1 MTSSV
6 PSSGSQ
12 FLSLHLLE
20 TLVAVLPV
28 RDENGAPKSI
38 VYGGAERHM
47 ITSQARRRAERVHTR
62 NRANAGVGALAGRGT
77 GTRTREWAL
86 ITARALTAEHGWE
99 PEEAVRTARAV
110 IEATGLKF
118 GDPGKKTV
126 ANLTKV
132 LLFAPSDAGA
142 RIAAHIEEQ
151 AGAVRAW
158 AEGYTAAQAASA
170 AAASAKKKAARKG
183 AAAAQE
189 EPPGADGAE
198 GGAESGAAAE
208 ASAADAKLPALPAAT
223 RAAVLTALAPRDA
236 IDIALYG
243 RFLAEIADSPNVDG
257 AVQSSHAFTVHEA
270 EQVDDFYAAADDAKL
285 DRKRNPKPAEKTNAL
300 DFLDAA
306 DDAGAGMTGYQ
317 SLITG
322 TFYRHAVLDR
332 LKLRRNLRAAGMSE
346 EEAEEASVAAE
357 SEFVTA
363 FVDAFPEAKKNSTAS
378 TGSLPAL
385 VLAFEGERPYN
396 YAAAFQNP
404 IDENPVGEGPAGPA
418 AVKRLLKHHTFVSGR
433 RPDIKSGRVLTYD
446 PQIDELLGTLKDTAA
461 LAVTSA
467 EELTA

>member
-1 MTSSV
+1 MTSN
-6 PSSGSQ
+6 PSSTGRQ

-38 VYGGAERHM
+38 VYGGTERHM

-62 NRANAGVGALAGRGT
+62 NRANAGLGALAGHRT
-77 GTRTREWAL
+77 GIRTREWAL
-86 ITARALTAEHGWE
+86 ITARALSSEHGWE
-99 PEEAVRTARAV
+99 TDEAVRTARAV
-110 IEATGLKF
+110 LEATGLKF
-118 GDPGKKTV
+118 GDPAKKTV

-132 LLFAPSDAGA
+132 LLFAPADAGT
-142 RIAAHIEEQ
+142 RIAAHINEQ
-151 AGAVRAW
+151 AETIRSWTEEYV
-158 AEGYTAAQAASA
+158 AAQTA
-170 AAASAKKKAARKG
+170 AAAAKKKGARKST
-183 AAAAQE
+183 AQE
-189 EPPGADGAE
+189 EPNTSE
-198 GGAESGAAAE
+198 AAE
-208 ASAADAKLPALPAAT
+208 TTAADAKLPAVPGAT

-236 IDIALYG
+236 VDIALYG

-285 DRKRNPKPAEKTNAL
+285 DRKNNAL

-332 LKLRRNLRAAGMSE
+332 VKLRQNLKAAGMTAQ
-346 EEAEEASVAAE
+346 EAEEASVAAE
-357 SEFVTA
+357 AEFVTA

-396 YAAAFQNP
+396 YAAAFQAP
-404 IDENPVGEGPAGPA
+404 IDENPVDKDGEGPAGPA
-418 AVKRLLKHHTFVSGR
+418 AVKRLLKHHAFVTRR
-433 RPDIKSGRVLTYD
+433 RPDIQASHVLTYD
-446 PQIDELLGTLKDTAA
+446 PQIDELLGTLKDIGAQV
-461 LAVTSA
+461 VTSA

>member
-1 MTSSV
+1 MTSNATST
-6 PSSGSQ
+6 GRQ

-28 RDENGAPKSI
+28 RDENGSPKSI
-38 VYGGAERHM
+38 VYGGTERHM

-62 NRANAGVGALAGRGT
+62 DRANKGIGALAGRT
-77 GTRTREWAL
+77 TATRTREWAL
-86 ITARALTAEHGWE
+86 ITSRALASAHGWD
-99 PEEAVRTARAV
+99 PDEAVRTARAV

-132 LLFAPSDAGA
+132 LLFAPSDAGT
-142 RIAAHIEEQ
+142 RIAAHIHEQ
-151 AGAVRAW
+151 A
-158 AEGYTAAQAASA
+158 AELRPWTAEYLTAQAAAAPKPRKGGRKSA
-170 AAASAKKKAARKG
+170 AQESALEADEAAEAVEG
-183 AAAAQE
+183 AAA
-189 EPPGADGAE
+189 P
-198 GGAESGAAAE
+198 
-208 ASAADAKLPALPAAT
+208 ADAKLPPLPAAT

-285 DRKRNPKPAEKTNAL
+285 DRKKNAL
-300 DFLDAA
+300 DFLDIA

-332 LKLRRNLRAAGMSE
+332 VKLRTNLRAAGMTV

-357 SEFVTA
+357 EEFVTA

-396 YAAAFQNP
+396 YAAAFQAP
-404 IDENPVGEGPAGPA
+404 IDENPEDKGGEGPAGPA
-418 AVKRLLKHHTFVSGR
+418 AVKRLLKHHAFVSTR
-433 RPDIKSGRVLTYD
+433 RPDITSGRVLTYD
-446 PQIDELLGTLKDTAA
+446 PQIDELLGTLKSPGAEP
-461 LAVTSA
+461 VTSA
-467 EELTA
+467 KGLTA

>member
-1 MTSSV
+1 MTSTTSSV
-6 PSSGSQ
+6 GAQ

-28 RDENGAPKSI
+28 RDENGSPKSI

-62 NRANAGVGALAGRGT
+62 DRANAGIGALAGRST
-77 GTRTREWAL
+77 GIRTREWAL
-86 ITARALTAEHGWE
+86 ITSRELSTVHGWD
-99 PEEAVRTARAV
+99 PDEAIRTARAV

-118 GDPGKKTV
+118 GDPAKKTV

-132 LLFAPSDAGA
+132 LLFAPADAGA
-142 RIAAHIEEQ
+142 RIAAHVDAQSEEL
-151 AGAVRAW
+151 RAW
-158 AEGYTAAQAASA
+158 AAEYLAAQ
-170 AAASAKKKAARKG
+170 AAASAKNRKG
-183 AAAAQE
+183 ARKPEQE
-189 EPPGADGAE
+189 A
-198 GGAESGAAAE
+198 AESGE
-208 ASAADAKLPALPAAT
+208 GGDGNTADAKLPALPAAT

-285 DRKRNPKPAEKTNAL
+285 DRKKNAL

-332 LKLRRNLRAAGMSE
+332 LKLRRNLQAAGMTE
-346 EEAEEASVAAE
+346 AEAEEASAAAE
-357 SEFVTA
+357 KEFVNA

-396 YAAAFQNP
+396 YAAAFQSP
-404 IDENPVGEGPAGPA
+404 IDENPLDKGGEGPAGPA
-418 AVKRLLKHHTFVSGR
+418 AVKRLLKHHAFVVQR
-433 RPDIKSGRVLTYD
+433 RPDIRTGRVLTYD
-446 PQIDELLGTLKDTAA
+446 PQIDELLSSLKAPGA
-461 LAVTSA
+461 MPVTSA

>member
-1 MTSSV
+1 MTSNV
-6 PSSGSQ
+6 SSTGSQ

-38 VYGGAERHM
+38 VYGGTERHM

-62 NRANAGVGALAGRGT
+62 DRANAGVGALAGHST
-77 GTRTREWAL
+77 GVRTREWAL
-86 ITARALTAEHGWE
+86 ITARALNSEHGWE
-99 PEEAVRTARAV
+99 PNEAVRTARAV

-118 GDPGKKTV
+118 GDPAKKTV

-132 LLFAPSDAGA
+132 LLFAPADAGM
-142 RIAAHIEEQ
+142 RIAAHIHEQ
-151 AGAVRAW
+151 ADEVRAW
-158 AEGYTAAQAASA
+158 TGEYLAAQTAMVAAKG
-170 AAASAKKKAARKG
+170 KKGARKG
-183 AAAAQE
+183 GGQE
-189 EPPGADGAE
+189 GADADEAAE
-198 GGAESGAAAE
+198 G
-208 ASAADAKLPALPAAT
+208 SAAPDAKLPAVPAAT

-285 DRKRNPKPAEKTNAL
+285 DRKRNAL
-300 DFLDAA
+300 DFLDVA

-317 SLITG
+317 SLISG

-332 LKLRRNLRAAGMSE
+332 LKLRRNLQAAGMSAQ
-346 EEAEEASVAAE
+346 EAEEASVAAE
-357 SEFVTA
+357 TEFVTA

-396 YAAAFQNP
+396 YAAAFQTP
-404 IDENPVGEGPAGPA
+404 IDENPVGKDGEGPAGPA
-418 AVKRLLKHHTFVSGR
+418 AVKRLLKHHAFVSRR
-433 RPDIKSGRVLTYD
+433 RPDIRSGRVLTYD
-446 PQIDELLGTLKDTAA
+446 PQIDELLGTLKDTGAT
-461 LAVTSA
+461 AVASA

>member
-1 MTSSV
+1 MTSDVSTT
-6 PSSGSQ
+6 GSQ

-38 VYGGAERHM
+38 VYGGTERHM

-62 NRANAGVGALAGRGT
+62 DRANAGIGALAGRGT
-77 GTRTREWAL
+77 GIRTREWAL
-86 ITARALTAEHGWE
+86 FAARELTSAHGWDSD
-99 PEEAVRTARAV
+99 EAIRTARAV

-132 LLFAPSDAGA
+132 LLFAPSDAGV
-142 RIAAHIEEQ
+142 RIATHINEQ
-151 AGAVRAW
+151 AGELRPW
-158 AEGYTAAQAASA
+158 TAEYLAAQATA
-170 AAASAKKKAARKG
+170 AAKNKKGGRKAG
-183 AAAAQE
+183 DQE
-189 EPPGADGAE
+189 
-198 GGAESGAAAE
+198 AAE
-208 ASAADAKLPALPAAT
+208 ADETEEGAASADAKLPALPKTT
-223 RAAVLTALAPRDA
+223 RSAVLTALAPRDA

-285 DRKRNPKPAEKTNAL
+285 DRKKNAL
-300 DFLDAA
+300 DFLDVA

-332 LKLRRNLRAAGMSE
+332 LRLRRNLHAAGMTV
-346 EEAEEASVAAE
+346 EEAEQASVAAE
-357 SEFVTA
+357 AEFVTA

-385 VLAFEGERPYN
+385 VLAFEAERPYN
-396 YAAAFQNP
+396 YAAAFQAP
-404 IDENPVGEGPAGPA
+404 IDENPLDKGGEGPAGPA
-418 AVKRLLKHHTFVSGR
+418 AVKRLVKHHTFVSGR
-433 RPDIKSGRVLTYD
+433 RPDIRSSRVLTYD
-446 PQIDELLGTLKDTAA
+446 PQIDEVLGSLKTPGVQS
-461 LAVTSA
+461 VTSV
-467 EELTA
+467 EELRA

>member
-1 MTSSV
+1 MTSNA
-6 PSSGSQ
+6 SSAAGSQ

-28 RDENGAPKSI
+28 RDENGSPKSI
-38 VYGGAERHM
+38 VYGGTERHM

-62 NRANAGVGALAGRGT
+62 DRANAGIGALAGRST
-77 GTRTREWAL
+77 GVRTREWAL
-86 ITARALTAEHGWE
+86 ITGRELTSAHGWDAD
-99 PEEAVRTARAV
+99 EAIRTARAV

-126 ANLTKV
+126 ANLTRV
-132 LLFAPSDAGA
+132 LLFAPSDAGT
-142 RIAAHIEEQ
+142 RIAAHIHERAEEL
-151 AGAVRAW
+151 RLW
-158 AEGYTAAQAASA
+158 TAEYLTAQAAA
-170 AAASAKKKAARKG
+170 APKTKKGGRKNADQDGADADEAAEG
-183 AAAAQE
+183 AA
-189 EPPGADGAE
+189 PV
-198 GGAESGAAAE
+198 
-208 ASAADAKLPALPAAT
+208 DAKLPPVPSTT

-257 AVQSSHAFTVHEA
+257 AVQSGHAFTVHEA

-285 DRKRNPKPAEKTNAL
+285 DRKRNAL

-306 DDAGAGMTGYQ
+306 DDSGAGMTGYQ

-332 LKLRRNLRAAGMSE
+332 LKLRRNLRAAGMTV

-357 SEFVTA
+357 AEFVTA

-396 YAAAFQNP
+396 YAAAFQAP
-404 IDENPVGEGPAGPA
+404 IDENPEDKGGEGPAGPA
-418 AVKRLLKHHTFVSGR
+418 AVKRLLKHHAFVSKR
-433 RPDIKSGRVLTYD
+433 RPDIRSGRVLTYD
-446 PQIDELLGTLKDTAA
+446 PRIDELLGTLEAPGATP
-461 LAVTSA
+461 VTSA

>member
-1 MTSSV
+1 MTSNA
-6 PSSGSQ
+6 SSAGSQ

-28 RDENGAPKSI
+28 RDENGSPKSI
-38 VYGGAERHM
+38 VYGGTERHM

-62 NRANAGVGALAGRGT
+62 DRANAGIGALAGRST
-77 GTRTREWAL
+77 GVRTREWAL
-86 ITARALTAEHGWE
+86 ITGRELTSAHGWDAD
-99 PEEAVRTARAV
+99 EAIRTARAV

-118 GDPGKKTV
+118 GDPAKKNV
-126 ANLTKV
+126 ANLTRV
-132 LLFAPSDAGA
+132 LLFAPSDAGQ
-142 RIAAHIEEQ
+142 RIAAHIHEE
-151 AGAVRAW
+151 AGELRPW
-158 AEGYTAAQAASA
+158 TAEYLAAQAAATSKTKKGGRKSA
-170 AAASAKKKAARKG
+170 D
-183 AAAAQE
+183 QE
-189 EPPGADGAE
+189 
-198 GGAESGAAAE
+198 AAE
-208 ASAADAKLPALPAAT
+208 AEEAAEGTGGPADAKLPALPPAT

-285 DRKRNPKPAEKTNAL
+285 DRKKNAL

-332 LKLRRNLRAAGMSE
+332 LKLRRNLRAAGMTV

-357 SEFVTA
+357 AEFVTA

-396 YAAAFQNP
+396 YAAAFQAP
-404 IDENPVGEGPAGPA
+404 IDENPLDKGGEGPAGPA
-418 AVKRLLKHHTFVSGR
+418 AVKRLLKHHAFVSKR
-433 RPDIKSGRVLTYD
+433 RPDITSGRVLTYD
-446 PQIDELLGTLKDTAA
+446 PQIDELLGTLNAHGATP
-461 LAVTSA
+461 VTSA

>member
-1 MTSSV
+1 MTSNVFSTN
-6 PSSGSQ
+6 SQ

-38 VYGGAERHM
+38 VYGGTERHM

-62 NRANAGVGALAGRGT
+62 NRANAGLGALAGCRT
-77 GTRTREWAL
+77 GVRTREWAL
-86 ITARALTAEHGWE
+86 ITARALASDHGWDMD
-99 PEEAVRTARAV
+99 EAIRTARAV
-110 IEATGLKF
+110 LEATGLKF
-118 GDPGKKTV
+118 GDPAKKTV

-132 LLFAPSDAGA
+132 LLFAPSDAGT
-142 RIAAHIEEQ
+142 RVAAHVDEQ
-151 AGAVRAW
+151 AETIRVW
-158 AEGYTAAQAASA
+158 TAEYVAAQAKAATVKGKKGARKSA
-170 AAASAKKKAARKG
+170 APEEQSAG
-183 AAAAQE
+183 
-189 EPPGADGAE
+189 E
-198 GGAESGAAAE
+198 GEGSESA
-208 ASAADAKLPALPAAT
+208 AADAKLPALPGAT

-236 IDIALYG
+236 VDIALYG

-285 DRKRNPKPAEKTNAL
+285 DRKSNAL

-332 LKLRRNLRAAGMSE
+332 VKLRRNLQAAGMSAQ
-346 EEAEEASVAAE
+346 EAEEASVAAE
-357 SEFVTA
+357 TEFVTA

-396 YAAAFQNP
+396 YAAAFQAP
-404 IDENPVGEGPAGPA
+404 IDENPVDKDGEGPAGPA
-418 AVKRLLKHHTFVSGR
+418 AVKRLMKHHAFVSQR
-433 RPDIKSGRVLTYD
+433 RPDIKASHVLTYD
-446 PQIDELLGTLKDTAA
+446 PQIDELLSTLEDTGARV
-461 LAVTSA
+461 VTSA

>member
-1 MTSSV
+1 MTSNSPV
-6 PSSGSQ
+6 GSQ

-28 RDENGAPKSI
+28 RDENGSPKSI

-47 ITSQARRRAERVHTR
+47 ITSQARRRAERVHAR
-62 NRANAGVGALAGRGT
+62 DRANAGVGALAGRST

-86 ITARALTAEHGWE
+86 ITGRELEETHGWDR
-99 PEEAVRTARAV
+99 EEAIRTARAV

-118 GDPGKKTV
+118 GELSKKTV

-132 LLFAPSDAGA
+132 LLFAPSDAGK
-142 RIAAHIEEQ
+142 RIAAHIQEE
-151 AGAVRAW
+151 
-158 AEGYTAAQAASA
+158 AEELRSWTEEYLAAQVATAKKSKKGGRKAADTGTGEGDGPVEDA
-170 AAASAKKKAARKG
+170 AAD
-183 AAAAQE
+183 
-189 EPPGADGAE
+189 P
-198 GGAESGAAAE
+198 
-208 ASAADAKLPALPAAT
+208 KLPPLPSGT

-285 DRKRNPKPAEKTNAL
+285 NRKKNAL

-332 LKLRRNLRAAGMSE
+332 VRLRNNLRAAGMSI

-357 SEFVTA
+357 EEFVNA
-363 FVDAFPEAKKNSTAS
+363 FVDAFPEAKRNSTAS

-385 VLAFEGERPYN
+385 VLAFEGDRPYN
-396 YAAAFQNP
+396 YAAAFQTP
-404 IDENPVGEGPAGPA
+404 IDERPPTKDENGGDGPAGPA
-418 AVKRLLKHHTFVSGR
+418 AVRRLLEHHAFVSDR
-433 RPDIKSGRVLTYD
+433 RPDIVSGRVLTYD
-446 PQIDELLGTLKDTAA
+446 PQIAKLLTTLGDLGAMPVTTAK
-461 LAVTSA
+461 
-467 EELTA
+467 ELTA

>member
-1 MTSSV
+1 MTPNTSST
-6 PSSGSQ
+6 GRQ

-38 VYGGAERHM
+38 VYGGTERHM

-62 NRANAGVGALAGRGT
+62 NRANAGLGALAGRST
-77 GTRTREWAL
+77 GVRTREWAL
-86 ITARALTAEHGWE
+86 ITARALTSEHGWE
-99 PEEAVRTARAV
+99 ADEAVRTARAV
-110 IEATGLKF
+110 IEATGPKF
-118 GDPGKKTV
+118 GDPAKKTV

-132 LLFAPSDAGA
+132 LLFAPADAGT
-142 RIAAHIEEQ
+142 RIAAHINEQ
-151 AGAVRAW
+151 AETVRSW
-158 AEGYTAAQAASA
+158 TEEYLAAQTA
-170 AAASAKKKAARKG
+170 AAAAKAKKSTRKNSG
-183 AAAAQE
+183 QQE
-189 EPPGADGAE
+189 SNASE
-198 GGAESGAAAE
+198 GTE
-208 ASAADAKLPALPAAT
+208 AKLPALPSAT

-285 DRKRNPKPAEKTNAL
+285 DRKKNAL

-332 LKLRRNLRAAGMSE
+332 LQLRRNLQAAGMTAQ
-346 EEAEEASVAAE
+346 EAEEASVAAE
-357 SEFVTA
+357 AEFVTA

-396 YAAAFQNP
+396 YAAAFQAP
-404 IDENPVGEGPAGPA
+404 IDENPVDKDGEGPAGPA
-418 AVKRLLKHHTFVSGR
+418 AVKRLLRHHVFVSRR
-433 RPDIKSGRVLTYD
+433 RPDIEAGRVLTYD
-446 PQIDELLGTLKDTAA
+446 PQIDELIGTLEDTGV
-461 LAVTSA
+461 VTVASP

>member
-1 MTSSV
+1 MTSNAA
-6 PSSGSQ
+6 SSGSQ

-38 VYGGAERHM
+38 VYGGYERHM

-62 NRANAGVGALAGRGT
+62 NRANAGVGALAGHRT
-77 GTRTREWAL
+77 GVRTREWAL
-86 ITARALTAEHGWE
+86 TTARALVSAHGWE
-99 PEEAVRTARAV
+99 WDEAIRTARAV

-118 GDPGKKTV
+118 GDPAKKTV

-132 LLFAPSDAGA
+132 LLFAPEDAGT

-151 AGAVRAW
+151 AGALRPWTEEYVA
-158 AEGYTAAQAASA
+158 AQTAAARAK
-170 AAASAKKKAARKG
+170 AKKGTRKG
-183 AAAAQE
+183 AVQD
-189 EPPGADGAE
+189 EPAEGEGADTP
-198 GGAESGAAAE
+198 
-208 ASAADAKLPALPAAT
+208 AADAKLPALPGAT

-236 IDIALYG
+236 VDIALYG

-285 DRKRNPKPAEKTNAL
+285 DRKANAL

-332 LKLRRNLRAAGMSE
+332 VKLRNNLRAAGMTAQ
-346 EEAEEASVAAE
+346 EAEEASVAAE
-357 SEFVTA
+357 AEFVTA

-396 YAAAFQNP
+396 YAAAFQAP
-404 IDENPVGEGPAGPA
+404 IDENPVDKDGEGPAGPA
-418 AVKRLLKHHTFVSGR
+418 AVRRLLKHHAFVSRR
-433 RPDIKSGRVLTYD
+433 RPDIRTGRVLTYD
-446 PQIDELLGTLKDTAA
+446 PRIEELLGTLEDTGA
-461 LAVTSA
+461 LAVASA

>member
-1 MTSSV
+1 MTET
-6 PSSGSQ
+6 PAPRGQ

-28 RDENGAPKSI
+28 RDENGSPKTI

-62 NRANAGVGALAGRGT
+62 NRANEGVGPLAGYST
-77 GTRTREWAL
+77 GLRTREWAL
-86 ITARALTAEHGWE
+86 VTARALESTHGWDRD
-99 PEEAVRTARAV
+99 EAVVTARAV
-110 IEATGLKF
+110 LEATGLKF
-118 GDPGKKTV
+118 GDLSKKTV

-132 LLFAPSDAGA
+132 LVFAPADTGD
-142 RIAAHIEEQ
+142 RIAAHIESE
-151 AGAVRAW
+151 ADGLLKWRDR
-158 AEGYTAAQAASA
+158 YLAAQAAT
-170 AAASAKKKAARKG
+170 AKPKTKRG
-183 AAAAQE
+183 AVGKPSDDIE
-189 EPPGADGAE
+189 DGD
-198 GGAESGAAAE
+198 GD
-208 ASAADAKLPALPAAT
+208 AADAKNLPPLPKES

-257 AVQSSHAFTVHEA
+257 AVQSAHAFTIHEA

-285 DRKRNPKPAEKTNAL
+285 ERKKNAL

-317 SLITG
+317 SLISG

-332 LKLRRNLRAAGMSE
+332 RQLRVNLRAAGMTV
-346 EEAEEASVAAE
+346 EEAEEASGAAE
-357 SEFVTA
+357 QEFVTA
-363 FVDAFPEAKKNSTAS
+363 FVEAFPEAKKNSTAS

-396 YAAAFQNP
+396 YAAAFQKP
-404 IDENPVGEGPAGPA
+404 VDENPQDKGGEGPAGPA
-418 AVKRLLKHHTFVSGR
+418 GVKRLLTHHVFVGKR
-433 RPDIKSGRVLTYD
+433 RPDLRTARLLTYD
-446 PQIDELLGTLKDTAA
+446 PQIDALLDELDELGATPVDTIQG
-461 LAVTSA
+461 LTS
-467 EELTA
+467 